1 LACSARAAALPLWGW
16 AGRRTRRHRRGRPH
30 AGDLRLPW
38 GDLLQPRE
46 LRNRL
51 PLPRATRPEART
63 NYFLA
68 QPRLRAGTR
77 ERRLLPHPGR
87 NRTVS
92 ELKPRTGAD
101 DGEIQVAFFD
111 EEGQELEWLTDQLQQ
126 RWESFKKRKE
136 AAAVSGEKVDPF
148 SAAVLVR
155 KNKEALP
162 IFELLRAKGV
172 PVELSG

>member
-1 LACSARAAALPLWGW
+1 AALPLWGW

-87 NRTVS
+87 QPHR
-92 ELKPRTGAD
+92 LRA
-101 DGEIQVAFFD
+101 
-111 EEGQELEWLTDQLQQ
+111 
-126 RWESFKKRKE
+126 E
-136 AAAVSGEKVDPF
+136 APHGRRRRRNPGGLLRRRGPGTRMAHR
-148 SAAVLVR
+148 SAAT
-155 KNKEALP
+155 ALGEL
-162 IFELLRAKGV
+162 FEFLA
-172 PVELSG
+172 